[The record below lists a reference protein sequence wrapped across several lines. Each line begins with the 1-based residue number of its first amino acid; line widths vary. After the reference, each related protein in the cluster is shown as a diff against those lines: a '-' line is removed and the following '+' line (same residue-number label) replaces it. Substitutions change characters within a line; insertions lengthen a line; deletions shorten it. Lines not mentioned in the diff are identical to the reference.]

1 MGPIGPVGKGKS
13 CVTGG
18 NCTTGGKKVR
28 IFGLRS
34 CDSCRRAVKALA
46 AAGVDADL
54 IDIREAPIDEAVL
67 DRALEQ
73 YGEALVN
80 RRSTTWRALG
90 QEERARPAREL
101 LRAHPALM
109 KRPLIETDDGRLL
122 LGWTPETQAAL
133 GLA

>member
-1 MGPIGPVGKGKS
+1 M
-13 CVTGG
+13 
-18 NCTTGGKKVR
+18 R